1 MAITYSDITRV
12 NAEIKTVKIKTKNY
26 AEVVEKVKAYRKL
39 FPDGSITTE
48 LLHLEDGMC
57 VIKATVT
64 DSNGSVLGTGIAY
77 ERENASRIN
86 MSSFIENCE
95 TSAVGRAL
103 SFCGIGSDT
112 SIASFEEVANAEK
125 QQEAFEPIDK
135 QRILTIEALC
145 KDVNKPLPDM
155 EGWTKG
161 KGDKAIQRLM
171 EIRSEK

>member
-1 MAITYSDITRV
+1 
-12 NAEIKTVKIKTKNY
+12 
-26 AEVVEKVKAYRKL
+26 
-39 FPDGSITTE
+39 
-48 LLHLEDGMC
+48 MC
-57 VIKATVT
+57 VIKATVLNNEGKELA
-64 DSNGSVLGTGIAY
+64 SGIAY

-103 SFCGIGSDT
+103 GFCGIGSDT
-112 SIASFEEVANAEK
+112 SIASFEEVSNAQK
-125 QQEAFEPIDK
+125 QQEAFEPIDS
-135 QRILTIEALC
+135 QRMITIEALC

-171 EIRSEK
+171 KLRSEK